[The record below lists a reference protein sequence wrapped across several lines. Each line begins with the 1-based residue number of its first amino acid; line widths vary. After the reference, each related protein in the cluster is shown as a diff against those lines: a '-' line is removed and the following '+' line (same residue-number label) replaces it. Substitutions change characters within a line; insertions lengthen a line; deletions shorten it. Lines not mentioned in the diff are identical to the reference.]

1 MLVRIRLGDADGVLK
16 VLEGCGAWR
25 RRETGCAVSRG
36 RHWWIQREC
45 GPVLRREAGV
55 CGKRW
60 PVDAACAVRPVLWL
74 ACTAGDR
81 RVL

>member
-1 MLVRIRLGDADGVLK
+1 MVPGGVEK
-16 VLEGCGAWR
+16 PGVQSAGGV
-25 RRETGCAVSRG
+25 TGGSSVNV
-36 RHWWIQREC
+36 

-55 CGKRW
+55 FGKRC
-60 PVDAACAVRPVLWL
+60 PVDAACAVCPVLWL